1 MHSCPVTHGKVN
13 GTLTLFSE
21 YAQSKLFN
29 DASMDKLSALVCP
42 LKHHYMGTYF
52 YKCEGPGGGGGIFIT
67 SIRPNSPGPTFFPSS
82 GLRKQP
88 VSWRTDFEWD

>member
-52 YKCEGPGGGGGIFIT
+52 YKCEGPEGGVV
-67 SIRPNSPGPTFFPSS
+67 SS
-82 GLRKQP
+82 SHLLDLTPLDLLSSHPQG
-88 VSWRTDFEWD
+88 